1 MTVSPFQLIAVR
13 HMSGCLDVYD
23 FVIND
28 LEEKRIYFRFDICFL
43 FKDQRD

>member
-13 HMSGCLDVYD
+13 HMSGCLGVYD
-23 FVIND
+23 FFIND
-28 LEEKRIYFRFDICFL
+28 LEENRIYFRIDIRFL